1 VSTDLCLSKGLAL
14 ELAKTFRLLGDA
26 NRLRIVARCLTQ
38 PVCVTDIAES
48 LALSQSLVSHHLR
61 LLRMARMLRSERIG
75 QQIFYQAADDH
86 VRCILRDMTTHLG
99 EPADEDHDKPVKR
112 KRR

>member
-1 VSTDLCLSKGLAL
+1 MSTDLSLSEGLAL

-26 NRLRIVARCLTQ
+26 NRLRIVTHCLSQ

-61 LLRMARMLRSERIG
+61 LLRMARMVRSERIG
-75 QQIFYQAADDH
+75 QQIFYQVADDH
-86 VRCILRDMTTHLG
+86 IRCILRDMTTHLN
-99 EPADEDHDKPVKR
+99 EPSDDDKPAKR